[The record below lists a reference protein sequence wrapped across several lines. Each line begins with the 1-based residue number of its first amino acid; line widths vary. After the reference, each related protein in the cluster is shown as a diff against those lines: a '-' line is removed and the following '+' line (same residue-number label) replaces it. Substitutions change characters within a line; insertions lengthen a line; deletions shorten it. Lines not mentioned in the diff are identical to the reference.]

1 MQENKKMK
9 KKKGYAKGGSG
20 RTISDADRARIAK
33 ILGDESGRTISD
45 ADRARIAPILL
56 GESGKTISDA
66 DRARIAQRM
75 KRKGGGSAMKKKKG
89 YAKGGA
95 TRIF

>member
-1 MQENKKMK
+1 MP

-20 RTISDADRARIAK
+20 RTISDADRAK
-33 ILGDESGRTISD
+33 
-45 ADRARIAPILL
+45 
-56 GESGKTISDA
+56 
-66 DRARIAQRM
+66 IAQRM